1 MEDEDLSSAA
11 IARRRD
17 VLTNEHI
24 KRQGDETISVE
35 TGDAE
40 KAFSAE
46 REPRQCTYCG
56 KLGHTAERYWT
67 KNKDENIGGNL
78 RAGNNA
84 RGRGANNVQWRFHSN
99 YDDNYDRVAFAVS
112 LEAGFSTGK
121 NMPRMWAVDS
131 GATHHICN
139 DKAKFTSLNEREEGK
154 LSVADGSKG
163 CDQGCGNHHGTG
175 GSAQE

>member
-67 KNKDENIGGNL
+67 KNKDENIGGK
-78 RAGNNA
+78 
-84 RGRGANNVQWRFHSN
+84 
-99 YDDNYDRVAFAVS
+99 
-112 LEAGFSTGK
+112 ST
-121 NMPRMWAVDS
+121 RRQQCSWTRS
-131 GATHHICN
+131 QQ
-139 DKAKFTSLNEREEGK
+139 R
-154 LSVADGSKG
+154 SVAIPQQLRRQLRSSCVRGFAGGWIFNGQEYAKDVGG
-163 CDQGCGNHHGTG
+163 RQRCDASHLQRQGQVHKP
-175 GSAQE
+175 E